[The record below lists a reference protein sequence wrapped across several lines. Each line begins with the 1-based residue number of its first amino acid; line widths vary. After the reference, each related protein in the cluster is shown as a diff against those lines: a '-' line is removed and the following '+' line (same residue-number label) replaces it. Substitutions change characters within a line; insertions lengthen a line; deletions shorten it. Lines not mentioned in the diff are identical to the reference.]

1 MNYGR
6 EERQG
11 KREKKGAENIC
22 NLLCLENAIYCSLY
36 LSLEHR
42 ATWSCRKRPKEVK
55 LLDLIK
61 MWETQTVKE
70 CAGKVL

>member
-1 MNYGR
+1 MG
-6 EERQG
+6 ERRDRA
-11 KREKKGAENIC
+11 KEKIKGAENTC
-22 NLLCLENAIYCSLY
+22 NLLCLQNVIYCSLY
-36 LSLEHR
+36 LSLEHC